1 MATNGYFKYILHTL
15 TNCFEFR
22 GRAGR
27 TEYAYYT
34 LFYIS
39 LVILWSCFSFLYV
52 MSLLPEGVQMSEY
65 YMINSARLKD
75 IHPIWNFLLVAYT
88 LFLFYAALSI
98 ISLTVRRFRD
108 TGYTFLSLL
117 FLFAPFAWVLL
128 FPFILFKKG
137 KPVPV
142 SEVGMMKHR
151 LNTSAPAE
159 YAYAK
164 WEMRLIENIIDGIV
178 IIQIFFILLF
188 IIYQLIVS
196 FEEHLLL
203 YVLIIF
209 VYYFLL
215 EYYANGKTVGKLILG
230 TRVVDINGERPSA
243 KSIAIRTLCRFIPFE
258 AISFISA
265 YWLSDHTLFGNWH
278 DSISK
283 TYVVNDKLLK
293 EYKRDYL

>member
-39 LVILWSCFSFLYV
+39 SAILWSCFFILYI
-52 MSLLPEGVQMSEY
+52 MSLLPEGAQVGELY
-65 YMINSARLKD
+65 KYIARLKD
-75 IHPIWNFLLVAYT
+75 IHPIWYFLLVAYT
-88 LFLFYAALSI
+88 LFLFYAALST

-142 SEVGMMKHR
+142 SEVGMIEHR

-159 YAYAK
+159 YAYARL
-164 WEMRLIENIIDGIV
+164 ETRLIEKFIDGIL
-178 IIQIFFILLF
+178 ITLLF
-188 IIYQLIVS
+188 YICVSIIRTSLVS
-196 FEEHLLL
+196 FDEDLLL
-203 YVLIIF
+203 YYVIF
-209 VYYFLL
+209 IVYYFLL
-215 EYYANGKTVGKLILG
+215 EYCINGKTVGKIFVG
-230 TRVVDINGERPSA
+230 TRVVTLNGERPSA

-258 AISFISA
+258 FISFAFGHWRSNHR
-265 YWLSDHTLFGNWH
+265 LSGNWH

-293 EYKRDYL
+293 EYKRDNL